1 MFHGPIY
8 CFLYCMVRFFLFF
21 WHPVLRVQGR
31 ENIPQEG
38 RLLICSNHYS
48 MSDPVWI
55 VLAMRAGHIPRIMA
69 KKEARNYPVLGTILE
84 KIGVIFVERGMAD
97 VNAIKSGLRC
107 LRDEQQL
114 LIFPEGTRVRRR
126 QDSDPKR
133 GAMTLSA
140 RTHTPVL
147 PVYVSEKRRFLGPM
161 EVTFG
166 TPYLP
171 EFDGEKA
178 SDREL
183 ELATAEL
190 MARIYAMGDRE

>member
-8 CFLYCMVRFFLFF
+8 CFLYCMVRFVLFF

-97 VNAIKSGLRC
+97 VNAIKSGVARRIKAYRVIGAGDIVIDRRRNSDYGYTVLRK
-107 LRDEQQL
+107 LERSA
-114 LIFPEGTRVRRR
+114 EGTVAADGNNTVNSHEFAVVCSALLACFRHKFRTA
-126 QDSDPKR
+126 R
-133 GAMTLSA
+133 GIKHRSA
-140 RTHTPVL
+140 
-147 PVYVSEKRRFLGPM
+147 
-161 EVTFG
+161 
-166 TPYLP
+166 
-171 EFDGEKA
+171 A
-178 SDREL
+178 
-183 ELATAEL
+183 A
-190 MARIYAMGDRE
+190 